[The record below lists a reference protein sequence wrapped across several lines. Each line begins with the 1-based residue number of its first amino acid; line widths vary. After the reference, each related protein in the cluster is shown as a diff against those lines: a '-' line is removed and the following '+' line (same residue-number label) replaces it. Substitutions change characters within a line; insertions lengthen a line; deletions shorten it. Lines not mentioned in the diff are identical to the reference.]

1 MECDF
6 ENTIVC
12 LHRKGQN
19 NKMFRKIYKAVETET
34 KKVRITKVKRGREK
48 VKRREK
54 GKKKK

>member
-34 KKVRITKVKRGREK
+34 KKVRITKVKRQ
-48 VKRREK
+48 EK